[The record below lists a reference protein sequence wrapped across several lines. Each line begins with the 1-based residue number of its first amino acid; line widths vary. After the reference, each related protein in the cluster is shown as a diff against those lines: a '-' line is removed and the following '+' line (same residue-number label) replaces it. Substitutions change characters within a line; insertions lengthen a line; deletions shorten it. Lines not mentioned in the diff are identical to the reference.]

1 MLVKPEMVDPNGKL
15 FKGNDMI
22 RKRLVLL
29 IAIGLIIVGAAVV
42 FMPKG
47 GHRPRLDD
55 ASARPEIETESL
67 QQNEEHPEQMA
78 AAESLAAEP
87 KVLFTATTPGESTT
101 WSRFRGPNGT
111 GVSQETNI
119 PVEWSDTKNLLWKTK
134 LPGAGSSSPV
144 LSDKFVFLTTYAG
157 YGEDKSNVGSISQ
170 LKRSLV
176 CISRGD
182 GKIVWTRDVE
192 AVQPEDRYQGM
203 GVPEHGYATNS
214 PVTDGQRVFA
224 FLGKSGVFAFDL
236 EGNQLWK
243 VSVGTESGNRGW
255 GTAASLMLYKDLL
268 IVNAAEESHSI
279 IALSKATGE
288 VVWKSEAS
296 TLELSYGTPAVVNVS
311 ESRDD
316 LVIAVPG
323 ELWGLNP
330 TSGKLSWFAQT
341 TMTDNLSPSVIVD
354 GKVVYAFGGYRS
366 SGSMAFEV
374 GGKGDVTKTGVLWT
388 SRTSSYVATPALFD
402 GRLYW
407 IDDKGM
413 YFCVDAKT
421 GTLVHRARTPGIS
434 SGDRPVYAS
443 PVVVNGKIYAQT
455 RTSGL
460 YVIEPSDELKVVAQ
474 NKFESDDSLFNATP
488 AVDRGQLYLR
498 SYKYLYC
505 VGSKPDA

>member
-1 MLVKPEMVDPNGKL
+1 MN
-15 FKGNDMI
+15 
-22 RKRLVLL
+22 RKRVAVLFALVTVMLGVSVL
-29 IAIGLIIVGAAVV
+29 FVPQGVR
-42 FMPKG
+42 
-47 GHRPRLDD
+47 RPGLDD
-55 ASARPEIETESL
+55 ASARPEIETESSVDVEL
-67 QQNEEHPEQMA
+67 SQERIDATEVVQSNSRLVLTGAKMNDF
-78 AAESLAAEP
+78 ES
-87 KVLFTATTPGESTT
+87 

-111 GVSQETNI
+111 GLSEDQTI
-119 PVEWSDTKNLLWKTK
+119 PTEWSDTKNLLWKTK

-144 LSDKFVFLTTYAG
+144 LTEKYIFLTTYSG
-157 YGEDKSNVGSISQ
+157 YGEDKSNAGNMAQ

-176 CISRGD
+176 CINRDD
-182 GKIVWTRDVE
+182 GKIVWTRDVA

-214 PVTDGQRVFA
+214 PVTDGQIVFA
-224 FLGKSGVFAFDL
+224 FFGKSGVLAFDL

-243 VSVGTESGNRGW
+243 VSVGTESGDRGW

-279 IALSKATGE
+279 FALDKVSGKE
-288 VVWKSEAS
+288 IWKSEAS
-296 TLELSYGTPAVVNVS
+296 TLALSYGTPAIVTVN

-323 ELWGLNP
+323 EIWGLNP
-330 TSGKLSWFAQT
+330 KSGKLTWFART

-354 GKVVYAFGGYRS
+354 GKIVYAFGGYRS
-366 SGSMAFEV
+366 SGSMALEV
-374 GGKGDVTKTGVLWT
+374 GGKGDVSKSNVLWT
-388 SRTSSYVATPALFD
+388 SRTSSYVATPALYKD
-402 GRLYW
+402 RLHW

-413 YFCVDAKT
+413 YFCANAKN
-421 GTLVHRARTPGIS
+421 GELVHRARTPGIA

-443 PVVVNGKIYAQT
+443 PIVIHGKIYAQT

-460 YVIEPSDELKVVAQ
+460 YVIEPSDELRVIAQ
-474 NKFESDDSLFNATP
+474 NKFADDDTHFNASP

-505 VGSKPDA
+505 VGMKSVGSAP